1 MEAAKGINIGVNVV
15 KFTFAIVGVILA
27 ALIMFKWDAKLEN
40 ESDILPFLDGSYWM
54 SLVGLVICTVVAVL
68 FGLFQFITK
77 IGKNKG
83 GLIGLIAFVV
93 ILAVSFGVM
102 AKTDIL
108 DYRNIRGGKFLD
120 ADLQYNGLT
129 DFWLTFSEGGIY
141 AVYILVAIAVL
152 VAVVAEV
159 SKIVK

>member
-1 MEAAKGINIGVNVV
+1 MGAAKGINIGANVV
-15 KFTFAIVGVILA
+15 KFAFAIVGVILA
-27 ALIMFKWDAKLEN
+27 ALIMFKWDTKLEN

-54 SLVGLVICTVVAVL
+54 SLAGLVICTVVAVL

-77 IGKNKG
+77 
-83 GLIGLIAFVV
+83 
-93 ILAVSFGVM
+93 M
-102 AKTDIL
+102 DIL